1 MVFGKSLE
9 DGNSV
14 KLSLKK
20 LLVFYVL
27 IKFMCGPTSQ
37 HLGVMI

>member
-1 MVFGKSLE
+1 MVIVL
-9 DGNSV
+9 NSIIF
-14 KLSLKK
+14 KKK